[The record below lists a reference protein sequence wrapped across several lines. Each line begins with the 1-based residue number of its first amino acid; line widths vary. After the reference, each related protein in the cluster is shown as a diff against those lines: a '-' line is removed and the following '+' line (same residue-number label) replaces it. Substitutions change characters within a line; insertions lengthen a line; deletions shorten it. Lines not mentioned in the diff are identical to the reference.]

1 MEITVA
7 SGTLLKFGKIVE
19 LLPSVG
25 SQDIRKVRV
34 ESEGHESIQAV
45 ANLRRLESGGY
56 SDQISFTDGGEA
68 HSDSIDQETSAA
80 SVSEDTTRR
89 NSKRKAA
96 VEVQFLLE
104 KFEISRNC
112 MKIVGWSLIITF
124 GSLDIAC

>member
-1 MEITVA
+1 MRVFRLWQIFAVWKVEDIT
-7 SGTLLKFGKIVE
+7 
-19 LLPSVG
+19 
-25 SQDIRKVRV
+25 
-34 ESEGHESIQAV
+34 
-45 ANLRRLESGGY
+45 
-56 SDQISFTDGGEA
+56 DQISFIDGGEA
-68 HSDSIDQETSAA
+68 HSELIDQETSAA

-112 MKIVGWSLIITF
+112 MKIVGWSMIITF